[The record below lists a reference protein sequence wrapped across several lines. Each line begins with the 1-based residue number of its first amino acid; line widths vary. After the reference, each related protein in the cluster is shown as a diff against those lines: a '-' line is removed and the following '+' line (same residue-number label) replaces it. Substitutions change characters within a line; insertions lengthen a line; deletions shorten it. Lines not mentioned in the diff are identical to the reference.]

1 MNDIKNDQ
9 PGNQYWPYRILGIVD
24 NFIAVLFLFLVL
36 INFAASGFQASL
48 LLYVFISLAVL
59 IYTNLAAV
67 FARHVMVRKNFLR
80 PKLKDWIKV
89 NAIVTILYAC
99 ITLAMLIWLMIN
111 GTQIQKV
118 IDNYTKEVP
127 AEMMKNA
134 IYGAIY
140 FSIVCMGLLIIHVI
154 MTFRYLR
161 QYKDH
166 FRNEMES

>member
-9 PGNQYWPYRILGIVD
+9 PGNQYWPYRILGIID

-36 INFAASGFQASL
+36 INFAASGFQPSL

-59 IYTNLAAV
+59 IYTNLSAV
-67 FARHVMVRKNFLR
+67 FARHVMVRKNLLR

-99 ITLAMLIWLMIN
+99 ITLAMLIWLMMN
-111 GTQIQKV
+111 GTQIQNV
-118 IDNYTKEVP
+118 IDNYSKEVP

-134 IYGAIY
+134 IHGAIY
-140 FSIVCMGLLIIHVI
+140 FFIVCMCLLIIHVI
-154 MTFRYLR
+154 MTFRYLK

-166 FRNEMES
+166 FRNEVES